1 MDFTFLDPVRKTGFK
16 KLEVTTEAGKV
27 TRFRLITTPR
37 KLGELIQGEM
47 ELRTEIQLTL
57 GSDLLTY
64 GLDKFFLVLKEVTGR
79 GDKPVSST
87 LKYEVVRMKPEFT
100 PAERRRT
107 EKLYYKKVKAP
118 LGKCLNAL
126 GPRVKKVRAFMKEP
140 DQVVREEV
148 REVAAKEIVDRVKK
162 ATADFGFD
170 FDRISKRT
178 GDLLGRMADILGESA
193 PQQTETPEYQSVIRK
208 KTSHRDVET
217 KPHLIIIQQ
226 KGMLQILGVHELDA
240 HFDDINPELLNDTL
254 QRYLLTKMPK
264 PTQTKEDDDIVI
276 IGDNEKKE

>member
-1 MDFTFLDPVRKTGFK
+1 MDFTFLDPVKKTGFK
-16 KLEVTTEAGKV
+16 KLEVTTETGKV

-37 KLGELIQGEM
+37 KLNELIQGEM

-79 GDKPVSST
+79 SDKPVSST

-100 PAERRRT
+100 PEERRRT
-107 EKLYYKKVKAP
+107 EKMYYKKVNAP
-118 LGKCLNAL
+118 LGKFLNAL

-148 REVAAKEIVDRVKK
+148 REVAAKEIVDRLKK
-162 ATADFGFD
+162 TTADFGFD

-178 GDLLGRMADILGESA
+178 GDFLGRMADVLGESA
-193 PQQTETPEYQSVIRK
+193 PQQTETQEYQAVVRK

-217 KPHLIIIQQ
+217 KPQLIIIQQ
-226 KGMLQILGVHELDA
+226 KGMLQILGGSELDA
-240 HFDDINPELLNDTL
+240 HFDDITPELLNDTL